1 VASLTNLV
9 LDQGEIKLIEIS
21 IMPYYVFKMNS
32 PEGMEL
38 VKNLE
43 LIDEYG
49 SFREAKNFAK
59 TKRAQLDKDDV
70 SIIKV
75 MFAENQLLAEEQLLA
90 YREKPV
96 VMEHEK

>member
-1 VASLTNLV
+1 
-9 LDQGEIKLIEIS
+9 
-21 IMPYYVFKMNS
+21 MPYYVFKMSS

-43 LIDEYG
+43 LIDDFE

-59 TKRAQLDKDDV
+59 SKRAELNSGEAAQV
-70 SIIKV
+70 KV
-75 MFAENQLLAEEQLLA
+75 MFADNQLLAEEQLLA

-96 VMEHEK
+96 TMEHEK

>member
-1 VASLTNLV
+1 
-9 LDQGEIKLIEIS
+9 
-21 IMPYYVFKMNS
+21 MPYYVFKMSS

-43 LIDEYG
+43 LIDDYE

-59 TKRAQLDKDDV
+59 EQRAVLDKDDT

-75 MFAENQLLAEEQLLA
+75 MFADNQLLAEEQLLA
-90 YREKPV
+90 YREKPI

>member
-1 VASLTNLV
+1 
-9 LDQGEIKLIEIS
+9 
-21 IMPYYVFKMNS
+21 MPYYVFKMSS

-43 LIDEYG
+43 LITEFEK
-49 SFREAKNFAK
+49 FRDAKNFAK
-59 TKRAQLDKDDV
+59 EQRAALDGGDTAQ
-70 SIIKV
+70 IKV
-75 MFAENQLLAEEQLLA
+75 MFADNQLLAEEQLLA

>member
-1 VASLTNLV
+1 
-9 LDQGEIKLIEIS
+9 
-21 IMPYYVFKMNS
+21 MPYYVFKMSS

-43 LIDEYG
+43 LIGDYE
-49 SFREAKNFAK
+49 SFRDAKNFAK
-59 TKRAQLDKDDV
+59 EQRATLAEGDT

-75 MFAENQLLAEEQLLA
+75 MFAENQLSAEEQLMA

>member
-1 VASLTNLV
+1 
-9 LDQGEIKLIEIS
+9 
-21 IMPYYVFKMNS
+21 MPYYVFNMSS

-38 VKNLE
+38 VKNVD
-43 LIDEYG
+43 LIADFE

-59 TKRAQLDKDDV
+59 TKRAELEKGEVTQV
-70 SIIKV
+70 KV
-75 MFAENQLLAEEQLLA
+75 MFADNQLLAEEQLLA

>member
-1 VASLTNLV
+1 MS
-9 LDQGEIKLIEIS
+9 
-21 IMPYYVFKMNS
+21 YYVFKMSS

-38 VKNLE
+38 VKNLQLMDDFE
-43 LIDEYG
+43 

-59 TKRAQLDKDDV
+59 RARAELDKED
-70 SIIKV
+70 SSLIKV
-75 MFAENQLLAEEQLLA
+75 MFAENQLLAEEQLLV

>member
-1 VASLTNLV
+1 
-9 LDQGEIKLIEIS
+9 
-21 IMPYYVFKMNS
+21 MPYYVFKMSS

-43 LIDEYG
+43 LIDDFE

-59 TKRAQLDKDDV
+59 TQRAGLDKEDN
-70 SIIKV
+70 SLIKV
-75 MFAENQLLAEEQLLA
+75 MFADNQLLAEEQLLA

>member
-1 VASLTNLV
+1 
-9 LDQGEIKLIEIS
+9 
-21 IMPYYVFKMNS
+21 MPYYVFKMTS

-38 VKNLE
+38 VKNLQLLDDFE
-43 LIDEYG
+43 

-70 SIIKV
+70 ALVKV

>member
-1 VASLTNLV
+1 
-9 LDQGEIKLIEIS
+9 
-21 IMPYYVFKMNS
+21 MPYYVFKMSS

-43 LIDEYG
+43 LIGDYE
-49 SFREAKNFAK
+49 SFREAKVFAK
-59 TKRAQLDKDDV
+59 EQRAALDKGDT
-70 SIIKV
+70 SAIKV
-75 MFAENQLLAEEQLLA
+75 MFADNQLLAEEQLLA

>member
-1 VASLTNLV
+1 
-9 LDQGEIKLIEIS
+9 
-21 IMPYYVFKMNS
+21 MPYYVFKMTS
-32 PEGMEL
+32 PEGMDL

-43 LIDEYG
+43 LIDEFE

-59 TKRAQLDKDDV
+59 TKRAELEGDKTAV
-70 SIIKV
+70 IKV

>member
-1 VASLTNLV
+1 
-9 LDQGEIKLIEIS
+9 
-21 IMPYYVFKMNS
+21 MPYYVFKMTS

-38 VKNLE
+38 VKNLK
-43 LIDEYG
+43 LMDDFA

-59 TKRAQLDKDDV
+59 SKRSELAKDDT

-75 MFAENQLLAEEQLLA
+75 MYAENQLLAEEQLLA

>member
-1 VASLTNLV
+1 
-9 LDQGEIKLIEIS
+9 
-21 IMPYYVFKMNS
+21 MPYYVFKMSS

-43 LIDEYG
+43 LIDDYE
-49 SFREAKNFAK
+49 SFRDAKNFAK
-59 TKRAQLDKDDV
+59 CQRAELNKDD
-70 SIIKV
+70 SAQIKV
-75 MFAENQLLAEEQLLA
+75 MFADNQLLAEEQLLA

>member
-1 VASLTNLV
+1 
-9 LDQGEIKLIEIS
+9 
-21 IMPYYVFKMNS
+21 MPYYVFKMSS

-43 LIDEYG
+43 LISYFE

-59 TKRAQLDKDDV
+59 TKRSEIAETDN
-70 SIIKV
+70 SIVKV
-75 MFAENQLLAEEQLLA
+75 MFAENQLLAEEQLLV
-90 YREKPV
+90 YREKPI

>member
-1 VASLTNLV
+1 
-9 LDQGEIKLIEIS
+9 
-21 IMPYYVFKMNS
+21 MPYYVFKMSS

-43 LIDEYG
+43 LIDEYDT
-49 SFREAKNFAK
+49 FREAKNFAK
-59 TKRAQLDKDDV
+59 EQRAKLDESDT

-75 MFAENQLLAEEQLLA
+75 MFADNQLSAEEQLMA
-90 YREKPV
+90 YREKPI

>member
-1 VASLTNLV
+1 
-9 LDQGEIKLIEIS
+9 
-21 IMPYYVFKMNS
+21 MPYYVFKMSS

-43 LIDEYG
+43 LIGDYE
-49 SFREAKNFAK
+49 SFRDAKNFAK
-59 TKRAQLDKDDV
+59 SQRSELDSADTAQ
-70 SIIKV
+70 IKV
-75 MFAENQLLAEEQLLA
+75 MFADNQLLAEEQLML

>member
-1 VASLTNLV
+1 
-9 LDQGEIKLIEIS
+9 
-21 IMPYYVFKMNS
+21 MPYYVFKMSS

-43 LIDEYG
+43 LVDEFEL
-49 SFREAKNFAK
+49 FRDAKNFAK
-59 TKRAQLDKDDV
+59 VQRAELGKEDTAQ
-70 SIIKV
+70 IKL
-75 MFAENQLLAEEQLLA
+75 MFAENQLLAEEQLMA

>member
-1 VASLTNLV
+1 
-9 LDQGEIKLIEIS
+9 
-21 IMPYYVFKMNS
+21 MPYYVFKMSS

-43 LIDEYG
+43 LIGDYE

-59 TKRAQLDKDDV
+59 EQRATIEKDDSSV
-70 SIIKV
+70 IKV
-75 MFAENQLLAEEQLLA
+75 MFADNQLLAEEQLLA